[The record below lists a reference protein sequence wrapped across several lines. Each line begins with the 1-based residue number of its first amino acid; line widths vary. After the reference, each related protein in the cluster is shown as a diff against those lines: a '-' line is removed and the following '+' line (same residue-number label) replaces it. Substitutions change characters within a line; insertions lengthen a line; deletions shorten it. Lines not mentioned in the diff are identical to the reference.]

1 MSAPAGLLAAALL
14 VWGWST
20 GLVVVAIVLAVAV
33 EVARATRIGERLAR
47 REDVVA
53 RSSSVAAAGFLV
65 YALVVESPPQSLYTW
80 LKYLPF
86 LLSPMPAISRYRG
99 FDTTHAYAAITLAA
113 MIMRPTA
120 TASATSTRVK
130 PRRD

>member
-14 VWGWST
+14 GWGWST

-53 RSSSVAAAGFLV
+53 RSSSVALQDVSVTG
-65 YALVVESPPQSLYTW
+65 Y
-80 LKYLPF
+80 
-86 LLSPMPAISRYRG
+86 
-99 FDTTHAYAAITLAA
+99 
-113 MIMRPTA
+113 
-120 TASATSTRVK
+120 
-130 PRRD
+130 